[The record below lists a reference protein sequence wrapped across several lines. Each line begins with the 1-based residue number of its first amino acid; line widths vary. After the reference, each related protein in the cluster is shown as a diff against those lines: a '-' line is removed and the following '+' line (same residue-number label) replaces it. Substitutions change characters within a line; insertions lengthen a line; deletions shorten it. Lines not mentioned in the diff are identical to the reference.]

1 MDAAESSP
9 PGHPE
14 QARPETE
21 TTTGSTSSPFW
32 TSTPFRVLIILVVLG
47 ISLAVFLLR
56 DQLVQLAALGYVGIF
71 LVSLLGNATIILPAP
86 SLVLVFA
93 MGAALN
99 PLLVGLAAGAGE
111 ALGELTGY
119 AAGFA
124 GRAVIEDRQT
134 YKRLVAW
141 MELRGGITVFVLS
154 AIPNPF
160 FDLAGIAAGTLSYP
174 LWRFLLFCWLG
185 KTLKTILVAWAGAQS
200 VGLVEQLLR

>member
-1 MDAAESSP
+1 MPKTEAATT
-9 PGHPE
+9 
-14 QARPETE
+14 QAA
-21 TTTGSTSSPFW
+21 SSPFW
-32 TSTPFRVLIILVVLG
+32 TSTPFRILVVLLVLG
-47 ISLAVFLLR
+47 ISLAIFALR

-71 LVSLLGNATIILPAP
+71 LVSLLGSATIILPAP

-124 GRAVIEDRQT
+124 GQPVIENRQT
-134 YKRLVAW
+134 YKRLCAW
-141 MELRGGITVFVLS
+141 MQRRGGITVFVLS

-160 FDLAGIAAGTLSYP
+160 FDLAGIAAGTLRYP

-185 KTLKTILVAWAGAQS
+185 KTLKTTLVAWAGSQS
-200 VGLVEQLLR
+200 VSFVEQLLLR

>member
-1 MDAAESSP
+1 M
-9 PGHPE
+9 
-14 QARPETE
+14 PETAM
-21 TTTGSTSSPFW
+21 TTKATSSSLW
-32 TSTPFRVLIILVVLG
+32 TSTPFRILIILMVLG
-47 ISLAVFLLR
+47 ISLAVFAFR
-56 DQLVQLAALGYVGIF
+56 DQLVHLAALGYVGIF

-134 YKRLVAW
+134 YKRMVAW
-141 MELRGGITVFVLS
+141 MQRRGGVTVFVLS
-154 AIPNPF
+154 TIPNPF
-160 FDLAGIAAGTLSYP
+160 FDLAGIAAGTLRYP

-185 KTLKTILVAWAGAQS
+185 KTLKTTLIAWAGSQS
-200 VGLVEQLLR
+200 VGLVEQLLFR